1 VTITFPETEADEPEP
16 AVVSALSLDGLVTA
30 PGKGA
35 SPDTTAINEA
45 QYTGTIAW
53 QTSGGASH
61 TGAFAASTV
70 YKAVVTLTAK
80 TGYTFTGVEADTF
93 TYTGAAVTNAADS
106 GTVTITFLETAAED
120 PNTGIPIGN
129 PSVKLYRDGGTTPL
143 QQNGNTTISS
153 GTGIF
158 TVSIDGGS
166 YSAIAWTVNGNAASQ
181 AQGKT
186 ALVLSKQTAGT
197 YLITVEATP
206 QGGVKQSGAHTF
218 TVE

>member
-1 VTITFPETEADEPEP
+1 
-16 AVVSALSLDGLVTA
+16 
-30 PGKGA
+30 
-35 SPDTTAINEA
+35 
-45 QYTGTIAW
+45 
-53 QTSGGASH
+53 
-61 TGAFAASTV
+61 V
-70 YKAVVTLTAK
+70 YKAVVTLAVK
-80 TGYTFTGVEADTF
+80 PGYTFTGVGANSF
-93 TYTGAAVTNAADS
+93 TYTGATEMSNAANN

-120 PNTGIPIGN
+120 PNTGIPIGS

-153 GTGIF
+153 GAGIF

-186 ALVLSKQTAGT
+186 VITLSKQTAGT
-197 YLITVEATP
+197 YLITVEATL
-206 QGGVKQSGAHTF
+206 QGGAKQSGAHTF